1 MGKFVMELVKRE
13 THEEEKQALFFPGAR
28 TRPREFS
35 LPSKKPCIFYAGCNI
50 NQFAPGMVRESK
62 SLGFWIPLSGFRI
75 PGTGFQF
82 QSLVGFWI
90 PRAII
95 QIPKAR
101 ILDTTSKCSPIPGQQ
116 AKFSGFT
123 YMWQSQSNTS
133 KLY

>member
-13 THEEEKQALFFPGAR
+13 THEEEKKALFFPGAR

-35 LPSKKPCIFYAGCNI
+35 LPSKNPASSTQDVILTNS
-50 NQFAPGMVRESK
+50 PLVRESK

-90 PRAII
+90 P
-95 QIPKAR
+95 
-101 ILDTTSKCSPIPGQQ
+101 
-116 AKFSGFT
+116 
-123 YMWQSQSNTS
+123 
-133 KLY
+133 